1 MLFSSINTFYNNVFC
16 RAEWSKKKQN
26 YFLNIH
32 DTNNHIH
39 KLCVDNLIDS
49 LKLFNLF
56 RWKWVQMKEKYNGE
70 KKKKVFSSVSE
81 HDVLAYKIISESDHW
96 LCLQDFDI
104 EIENQMQ

>member
-1 MLFSSINTFYNNVFC
+1 MCSVGQNEV
-16 RAEWSKKKQN
+16 KN
-26 YFLNIH
+26 YFLNIY

-70 KKKKVFSSVSE
+70 KKKVFSSVFE
-81 HDVLAYKIISESDHW
+81 HDVLAYKNNIGVGSLTLSTRLWHRNWKSNAIK
-96 LCLQDFDI
+96 I
-104 EIENQMQ
+104 